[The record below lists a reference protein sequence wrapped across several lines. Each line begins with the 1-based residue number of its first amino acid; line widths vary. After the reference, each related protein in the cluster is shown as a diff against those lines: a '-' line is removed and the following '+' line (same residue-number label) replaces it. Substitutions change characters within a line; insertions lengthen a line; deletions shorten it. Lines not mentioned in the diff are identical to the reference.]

1 MFGRDR
7 CGIST
12 IGASTATG
20 HTSGPALTTPPA
32 TWYTAVSV
40 TNGGTPVV
48 DSNPGTANGEPET
61 TSGLTMATRPAAN
74 PPTTET
80 IRAPARHAN
89 RPPPHRTERPH
100 RIGPQEEHR
109 PAHAPNPSDNMDGP
123 AAWKRDP
130 CRPEA
135 AAQVPPAQLSA
146 RPTRQCAR
154 SGPPDTAPDP
164 RPAHPERLVRPVP
177 DAPATVPPAAPSDA
191 SAPPRPVT
199 ADRAM
204 PYPRS
209 YSRPDLLNPIR
220 AADHAPAR
228 QHRGPPTFTT
238 TSSTAVRPQML
249 TAGERSRRIQ
259 AVAGTNVERMAPTIR
274 RQNPDSINTGRSR
287 CENSAACGQL
297 AESDGSR
304 RLPLQLPGPHTRRA
318 PPAHP

>member
-74 PPTTET
+74 PPPTET
-80 IRAPARHAN
+80 IRAPARPAN

-164 RPAHPERLVRPVP
+164 RPTHPERLVRPVP

-199 ADRAM
+199 GDRATR
-204 PYPRS
+204 YPRS

-238 TSSTAVRPQML
+238 TSSTAVRPPMPALANVHDVFRPLTEQMSREWHRQSDARIP
-249 TAGERSRRIQ
+249 TASTPGRSRRENSTACGPCRGI
-259 AVAGTNVERMAPTIR
+259 
-274 RQNPDSINTGRSR
+274 GRSR
-287 CENSAACGQL
+287 YFVWNCQV
-297 AESDGSR
+297 
-304 RLPLQLPGPHTRRA
+304 
-318 PPAHP
+318 